1 MGHLGGS
8 SDGGAAERQFSQVLV
23 KSWSGG
29 NGLLNLEHFGKEALY
44 ANQLKVSESLL
55 DPSTLLPKLSRN
67 SALLAFN
74 QDLSPGVSM
83 FVEGL
88 YSTKDVKAEST
99 YSYRPPDIFHVR
111 QSTDTKQWGLKIG
124 RASCRESVCQDG

>member
-8 SDGGAAERQFSQVLV
+8 SDGGAAERQFSQLLG

-29 NGLLNLEHFGKEALY
+29 NVLLNLEHFEKEALY
-44 ANQLKVSESLL
+44 ANPRKVSESLL

-74 QDLSPGVSM
+74 PELSPRVSM
-83 FVEGL
+83 FFEGL
-88 YSTKDVKAEST
+88 SSTTDVQPESPS
-99 YSYRPPDIFHVR
+99 SYNPPTNI
-111 QSTDTKQWGLKIG
+111 K
-124 RASCRESVCQDG
+124 